1 MARPVSVAIVGAG
14 FGGVA
19 AAVELKKQGFEDI
32 VILER
37 GDRVGGVWRAN
48 TYPGLACDVPSHLYS
63 YSFALNPRWSRRFS
77 PREDIQ
83 RYLEDVARRFDVL
96 RHVRFD
102 SEVQSAAFDGARG
115 RWTIEVA
122 GGETVEAEVLLT
134 ACGQLQRASIPD
146 IEGLDRFK
154 GPMFHSAH
162 WDHSQ
167 DLAGKRVAVIG
178 TGASA
183 IQFIPAIAPDVSR
196 LTVFQRSAPWVLFKN
211 DAEYSERKKEFYARY
226 PLVQRTLR
234 HLWWLWMESL
244 VPLFTNRPAW
254 AARIVGPLYK
264 RLSWLQRFIQLRGDP
279 KLMRATKPNY
289 EMGCKRV
296 LTTFDWYPTL
306 RRENVELVTERVRG
320 VSEGAVVAQDG
331 REFPAD
337 AIVFG
342 TGFTATE
349 FLAPMEITGRGGK
362 RLLEDAWARGA
373 EAYLGITI
381 PDFPNLFLLY
391 GPNTNH
397 GVGSAIELLEC
408 QARYAADAV
417 RVLASGAA
425 ERLEVRREVHDA
437 FQAELTERL
446 DDTVWTQCSSWYV
459 TADGRVT
466 NNWPGTQREYRER
479 TRRVALDEYL
489 TEAPERVT
497 ASA

>member
-14 FGGVA
+14 FGGIA
-19 AAVELKKQGFEDI
+19 AAVELKKQGVEDL

-37 GDRVGGVWRAN
+37 GDSVGGVWRAN

-63 YSFALNPRWSRRFS
+63 FSFAPNPRWTRRFS

-83 RYLEDVARRFDVL
+83 RYAEDVAKRFDVM
-96 RHVRFD
+96 RHVRFG
-102 SEVQSAAFDGARG
+102 ENVESATFDEERG
-115 RWTIEVA
+115 RWTVEVE
-122 GGETVEAEVLLT
+122 GGETYEAEILLT
-134 ACGQLQRASIPD
+134 ACGQLQRAAIPEL
-146 IEGLDRFK
+146 EGLDRFE

-167 DLAGKRVAVIG
+167 DLTGKRVAVIG

-183 IQFIPAIAPDVSR
+183 IQFVPALAPDVSR
-196 LTVFQRSAPWVLFKN
+196 LTVFQRSAPWVLFKG
-211 DAEYSERKKEFYARY
+211 DVEYSERKKRFYERF
-226 PLVQRTLR
+226 PFVQRALR
-234 HLWWLWMESL
+234 HLWWRWMESL

-254 AARIVGPLYK
+254 AARIVGPIY
-264 RLSWLQRFIQLRGDP
+264 RRVAWLQRFIQLRGDP
-279 KLMRATKPNY
+279 RLMKATKPSY

-306 RRENVELVTERVRG
+306 RRENVDLVTERVRE
-320 VSEGAVVAQDG
+320 VTADAVVAQDG
-331 REFPAD
+331 REYPAD

-349 FLAPMEITGRGGK
+349 FLAPMEITGRGGR

-373 EAYLGITI
+373 EAYLGISV
-381 PDFPNLFLLY
+381 PEFPNLFLLY

-397 GVGSAIELLEC
+397 GVGSAIELLEG

-417 RVLASGAA
+417 RLLSTGAA
-425 ERLEVRREVHDA
+425 QRLEVKCEVHDA
-437 FQAELTERL
+437 FQAELKERL
-446 DDTVWTQCSSWYV
+446 DATVWTRCSSWYV

-479 TRRVALDEYL
+479 TRRLALDEYL
-489 TEAPERVT
+489 TEAPEREP
-497 ASA
+497 APA

>member
-1 MARPVSVAIVGAG
+1 MARPVSVVVVGAG

-19 AAVELKKQGFEDI
+19 AAVELKKQGVEDL
-32 VILER
+32 VLLER

-63 YSFALNPRWSRRFS
+63 FSFALNPRWTRRFS

-96 RHVRFD
+96 RHVRFG
-102 SEVQSAAFDGARG
+102 SNVEGARFDEERG
-115 RWTIEVA
+115 RWTVEVE
-122 GGETVEAEVLLT
+122 GGETYEAEVLIT
-134 ACGQLQRASIPD
+134 ACGQLQRPSIPA
-146 IEGLDRFK
+146 IAGLDRFT

-167 DLAGKRVAVIG
+167 DLTGKRVAVIG

-183 IQFIPAIAPDVSR
+183 IQFIPAIAPDVER

-211 DAEYSERKKEFYARY
+211 DAEYSERKKDFYERV
-226 PLVQRTLR
+226 PIVQRTLR

-244 VPLFTNRPAW
+244 VPLFTNRPPW
-254 AARIVGPLYK
+254 AARIVSPLY
-264 RLSWLQRFIQLRGDP
+264 RGLSHLQRFIQLRGNP
-279 KLMRATKPNY
+279 RLMKATKPNY
-289 EMGCKRV
+289 DMGCKRV
-296 LTTFDWYPTL
+296 LTTFEWYPTL
-306 RRENVELVTERVRG
+306 RRKNVELVTERIREVTLAG
-320 VSEGAVVAQDG
+320 VVTQDG
-331 REFPAD
+331 REHPAD
-337 AIVFG
+337 AIIFG

-349 FLAPMEITGRGGK
+349 FLAPMEIEGRGGR

-373 EAYLGITI
+373 EAYFGITV
-381 PDFPNLFLLY
+381 PEFPNMFLLY

-397 GVGSAIELLEC
+397 GVGSALELLEA

-417 RVLASGAA
+417 RLLSAGVAD
-425 ERLEVRREVHDA
+425 RLEVRRDVHDA

-446 DDTVWTQCSSWYV
+446 ADTVWTSCSSWYI

-466 NNWPGTQREYRER
+466 NNWPGTQKEYRDR
-479 TRRVALDEYL
+479 TRRVALEDYL
-489 TEAPERVT
+489 TEVPERAPAT
-497 ASA
+497 A